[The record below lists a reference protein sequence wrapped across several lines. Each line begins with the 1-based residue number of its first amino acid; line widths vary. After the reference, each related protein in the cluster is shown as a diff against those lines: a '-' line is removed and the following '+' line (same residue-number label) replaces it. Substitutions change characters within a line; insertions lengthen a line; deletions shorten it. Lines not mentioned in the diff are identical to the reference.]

1 MILEKSAH
9 PHEGIRALEA
19 VWKRRI
25 EQECAEAQRKGTREF
40 VGTSFSFHLPPDAPS
55 APLRSPVKTAFLDSV
70 YDSRHQMGSR
80 SYARTGHVP
89 WTAVHTSLAEHSR
102 PLAPSTSSAH
112 SAADGHRVRGLH
124 A

>member
-40 VGTSFSFHLPPDAPS
+40 VGTYGFFSFHLPPDG
-55 APLRSPVKTAFLDSV
+55 PLRLCALLLKLPFQTVS
-70 YDSRHQMGSR
+70 
-80 SYARTGHVP
+80 
-89 WTAVHTSLAEHSR
+89 
-102 PLAPSTSSAH
+102 
-112 SAADGHRVRGLH
+112 
-124 A
+124 